1 MGHSERHWLYH
12 SFCWKQL
19 LGQQHA
25 PCATPPSTHA
35 PPLPMHVVF
44 SGGGGAGG
52 GASGGSVS
60 VACTCTSVACAARV
74 TKSRNAA
81 DHGGIGAL
89 RLRKGAV
96 VTSYHRQACQ
106 AALTLNRRGMV
117 RANPGPAA
125 AVEAPPGASAA
136 ILDALPPPPPNGASD
151 LPYRDT
157 RADPRRQIAST
168 GGREARTRAAA
179 RSDKFAN

>member
-1 MGHSERHWLYH
+1 
-12 SFCWKQL
+12 
-19 LGQQHA
+19 
-25 PCATPPSTHA
+25 
-35 PPLPMHVVF
+35 MHVVF

-74 TKSRNAA
+74 TKSSNAA
-81 DHGGIGAL
+81 DHGGIGTL

-106 AALTLNRRGMV
+106 VALTLNRRGMV

-125 AVEAPPGASAA
+125 AVEAPFTRQVPAQLFLTPYPLHHRTARQTSLPRYPSRPVEANSVDWTPEEGA
-136 ILDALPPPPPNGASD
+136 PERQRG
-151 LPYRDT
+151 
-157 RADPRRQIAST
+157 RR
-168 GGREARTRAAA
+168 E
-179 RSDKFAN
+179 KFAN